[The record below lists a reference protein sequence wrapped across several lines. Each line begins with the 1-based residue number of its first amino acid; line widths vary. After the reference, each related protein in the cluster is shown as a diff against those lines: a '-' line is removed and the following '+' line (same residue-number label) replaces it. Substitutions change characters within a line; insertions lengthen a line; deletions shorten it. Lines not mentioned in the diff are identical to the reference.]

1 MLSKERKNVRGFSD
15 EIEKMEK
22 EERKVAKHD
31 EGEQEEKE
39 GVTGGKQEGDD
50 KYGDQE
56 DKEDEEAS
64 SVIEKESKKNEN
76 GKIIQPAQNV
86 NVVKCSCNA
95 RSEVEKWVKRALE
108 KGVDGLR
115 EEFMQ
120 LRRYAP
126 PNMTCKAF
134 EGTYE
139 AGKSRYKDVPCQ
151 DQYRV
156 VLKWPGVSE
165 DYIHA
170 NYVGTPI
177 SKKRFICTQG
187 PMPKSVIDFWHMV
200 VQEESDSII
209 MLTNLIEKG
218 FNKCEAYWPDEEGT
232 KALWGDIEINNHAVG
247 CVLH

>member
-177 SKKRFICTQG
+177 SKKRFICTQVA
-187 PMPKSVIDFWHMV
+187 S
-200 VQEESDSII
+200 
-209 MLTNLIEKG
+209 LTTFKRNI
-218 FNKCEAYWPDEEGT
+218 
-232 KALWGDIEINNHAVG
+232 HAAMK
-247 CVLH
+247 L